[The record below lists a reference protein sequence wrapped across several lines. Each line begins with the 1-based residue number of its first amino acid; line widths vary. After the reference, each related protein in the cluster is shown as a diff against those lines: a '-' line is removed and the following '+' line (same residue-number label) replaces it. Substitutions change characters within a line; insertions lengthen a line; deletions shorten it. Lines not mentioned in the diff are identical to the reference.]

1 MNSNHH
7 LPESTP
13 GAGCDAVASLLPLV
27 AQRLLEP
34 DEAQAVRAHVSGCSH
49 CRARLAAYDG
59 LDLAL
64 RRHFEQ
70 IASSPIRME
79 ELMRRVQHEE
89 QHVHIE
95 EQSDWIEQPNLAP
108 PLRAPSA
115 PLRPARRSPR
125 RVFSWLAAIA
135 AVLVIALITTALF
148 ASHHPAGPTTGK
160 GHPTTNGT
168 PPVTVYGSAYND
180 LSSSNSTIFALDG
193 LTGKPRWTNTSS
205 TTFRIRPVVQDGVF
219 YIGASDGSVAAY
231 RASDGKL
238 LWSQKL
244 LTNSVVRQVVDGV
257 VYAYSLDVPVG
268 QVQQAS
274 LYALNAR
281 TGQQLWYF
289 TKGAGGLAVGGVIYV
304 AGESD
309 TSPQHGAIYALN
321 AKDGSARW
329 EYMARAGSA
338 SVSQVVDGLVYVID
352 SNPGGDGNVT
362 VDAVDAATGQQR
374 WSYPRSPVG
383 QLITLGV
390 DNGLL
395 YLLSNEGAA
404 SSDVPPR
411 ELYAVNTS
419 DGSVRWHVQLELG
432 HIQALYSSG
441 VIYVGMDDAVAAYR
455 ASDGQRL
462 WNNVTTRNALPN
474 LEAQGILYLY
484 NADTA
489 VDAAG
494 MLAMDAS
501 TGNVL
506 WQSSSGGPLLVKAA
520 VNGLVY
526 AITFGGSPQA
536 DNAIYALDSATGKV
550 RWTYDI
556 GHDQTFYLTVI

>member
-1 MNSNHH
+1 MNNNHP
-7 LPESTP
+7 LPESTS
-13 GAGCDAVASLLPLV
+13 GAACDAVAPLLPLV

-34 DEAQAVRAHVSGCSH
+34 EEAEAVRAHVTGCGS

-89 QHVHIE
+89 RYVRIE
-95 EQSDWIEQPNLAP
+95 EQSSLIEES
-108 PLRAPSA
+108 PSA
-115 PLRPARRSPR
+115 PLSIPSAPFRPARRSPR
-125 RVFSWLAAIA
+125 RVFSWMAAIA
-135 AVLVIALITTALF
+135 AVLVIALITTALV

-160 GHPTTNGT
+160 QHPTTNGT

-180 LSSSNSTIFALDG
+180 FSSSGATDSMIFALDG
-193 LTGKPRWTNTSS
+193 ATGKPRWTHSD
-205 TTFRIRPVVQDGVF
+205 TTFRVRPVVQDGVF
-219 YIGASDGSVAAY
+219 YIGASDGSVSAY

-257 VYAYSLDVPVG
+257 VYAYSLDEPVG
-268 QVQQAS
+268 QVQPVS
-274 LYALNAR
+274 LYALDAR
-281 TGQQLWYF
+281 TGQQLWHF
-289 TKGAGGLAVGGVIYV
+289 TKGAGGLVVGGVVYV
-304 AGESD
+304 SGTSD

-321 AKDGSARW
+321 ARDGSTRW
-329 EYMARAGSA
+329 EFQARASSA
-338 SVSQVVDGLVYVID
+338 DVSQVVDGLVYVTE
-352 SNPGGDGNVT
+352 STGGDENVT

-374 WSYPRSPVG
+374 WSYPQRPVG
-383 QLITLGV
+383 QMMALGV

-395 YLLSNEGAA
+395 YLLSNEGAG
-404 SSDVPPR
+404 SGDVPPR

-441 VIYVGMDDAVAAYR
+441 VIYVGTDDALAAYR
-455 ASDGQRL
+455 ASEGQLL
-462 WNNVTTRNALPN
+462 WSNPAIREAGPALVAN
-474 LEAQGILYLY
+474 GVLYL
-484 NADTA
+484 NGGVVA
-489 VDAAG
+489 V
-494 MLAMDAS
+494 DAS
-501 TGNVL
+501 TGNML
-506 WQSSSGGPLLVKAA
+506 WQYASGKPMLVKAV

-526 AITFGGSPQA
+526 AITFVTPGSPGQV
-536 DNAIYALDSATGKV
+536 DNTIYALDAATGKV

-556 GHDQTFYLTVI
+556 GHDLTFYLTVI